1 MLVLFMW
8 SSPFYLSWKII
19 LVFILLYYLQLFL
32 FGDCILIK
40 GQFNT
45 KKREMTIYTQILE
58 NFGLEVNRKTMV
70 FISDYV
76 FPWIIFFFALIWQ
89 VFR

>member
-1 MLVLFMW
+1 MIVIFMW

-40 GQFNT
+40 KQFNT

-58 NFGLEVNRKTMV
+58 NFGFKVNRKTLV

-76 FPWIIFFFALIWQ
+76 FPWIILIFALIWQ
-89 VFR
+89 ILT

>member
-1 MLVLFMW
+1 MIVIFMW

-40 GQFNT
+40 KQFNT
-45 KKREMTIYTQILE
+45 KKREMTIYPQILE
-58 NFGLEVNRKTMV
+58 NFGFKVNRKTLV

-76 FPWIIFFFALIWQ
+76 FPWIILIFALIWQ
-89 VFR
+89 ILA

>member
-1 MLVLFMW
+1 MIVIFMW

-40 GQFNT
+40 KQFNT

-58 NFGLEVNRKTMV
+58 NFGFKVNRKTLV

-76 FPWIIFFFALIWQ
+76 FPWIISIFALIWQ
-89 VFR
+89 ILA

>member
-1 MLVLFMW
+1 MVVIFMW

-40 GQFNT
+40 KQFNT

-58 NFGLEVNRKTMV
+58 NFGFKVNRKTLV

-76 FPWIIFFFALIWQ
+76 FPWIILIFALIWQ
-89 VFR
+89 ILT